1 MEKNKGKYPD
11 NTMIDSSENQKE
23 TDDVKKGSSKSKD
36 IMEALTDEKRE
47 RIIKDFL
54 PYIKYTA
61 QRLSWRLPPQLT
73 SDDLVSA
80 GVVGLLDALSR
91 YKNNG
96 TPLMP
101 FVELRIK
108 GAMLDEIRAQDNASR
123 SLRKKI
129 KAIKETHN
137 ELERELGRLPQ
148 DEEIAETL
156 HIPLDE
162 YYRILQRA
170 NSRITL
176 HLEDF
181 SERGQSDDYLD
192 ITECIP
198 DKNALTPLQIYES
211 KDLRERIA
219 ELIMGLPEKERLV
232 LSLYYWEELTM
243 KEIGK
248 VLDITEGRVCQIH
261 NQALMRLRA
270 KMEDS

>member
-1 MEKNKGKYPD
+1 MGE
-11 NTMIDSSENQKE
+11 TVIDSLKHNVE
-23 TDDVKKGSSKSKD
+23 TDDT
-36 IMEALTDEKRE
+36 ILTDEEKE
-47 RIIKDFL
+47 RIVKDLL

-61 QRLSWRLPPQLT
+61 YRLSWRLPPQLT
-73 SDDLVSA
+73 VDDLVSA

-96 TPLMP
+96 TPLRP
-101 FVELRIK
+101 FVEFRIK

-123 SLRKKI
+123 SMRKKI

-137 ELERELGRLPQ
+137 ELERELGRLPE
-148 DEEIAETL
+148 DEEIAENL
-156 HIPLDE
+156 HLSLNE
-162 YYRILQRA
+162 YYSILQRA

-176 HLEDF
+176 HFGDF
-181 SERGQSDDYLD
+181 TDSGQSDDNLD

-198 DKNALTPLQIYES
+198 DRNAPTPLEVYES
-211 KDLRERIA
+211 KNLKERMA
-219 ELIMGLPEKERLV
+219 ELIQGLPEKERLV

-248 VLDITEGRVCQIH
+248 VLEITEGRVCQIH

-270 KMEDS
+270 KMGDS

>member
-1 MEKNKGKYPD
+1 MGE
-11 NTMIDSSENQKE
+11 TVIDSLEHNVE
-23 TDDVKKGSSKSKD
+23 TDDT
-36 IMEALTDEKRE
+36 ILTDEEKE
-47 RIIKDFL
+47 RIVKDLL

-61 QRLSWRLPPQLT
+61 YRLSWRLPPQLT
-73 SDDLVSA
+73 VDDLVSA

-91 YKNNG
+91 YRNNG
-96 TPLMP
+96 TPLKP
-101 FVELRIK
+101 FVEMRIK

-123 SLRKKI
+123 SMRRKM

-137 ELERELGRLPQ
+137 ELERELGRLPE

-156 HIPLDE
+156 HLSLNE
-162 YYRILQRA
+162 YYSILQRA

-176 HLEDF
+176 HFEDF
-181 SERGQSDDYLD
+181 TDNDQSDDNLD

-198 DKNALTPLQIYES
+198 DRNAPTPLEAYES
-211 KDLRERIA
+211 KDLKERMA
-219 ELIMGLPEKERLV
+219 ELIRGLPEKEKIV

-243 KEIGK
+243 KEIAR

-270 KMEDS
+270 KMGDS

>member
-1 MEKNKGKYPD
+1 MGE
-11 NTMIDSSENQKE
+11 TVIDSLEHNVE
-23 TDDVKKGSSKSKD
+23 TDDT
-36 IMEALTDEKRE
+36 ILTDEEKE
-47 RIIKDFL
+47 RIVKDLL

-61 QRLSWRLPPQLT
+61 YRLSWRLPPQLT
-73 SDDLVSA
+73 VDDLVSV

-91 YKNNG
+91 YRNNG
-96 TPLMP
+96 TPLRP

-123 SLRKKI
+123 SMRKKM

-137 ELERELGRLPQ
+137 ELERELGRLPE

-176 HLEDF
+176 HFEDF
-181 SERGQSDDYLD
+181 TDNGQSDDNLD

-198 DKNALTPLQIYES
+198 DRNAPTPLEVYES
-211 KDLRERIA
+211 KNLKERMA
-219 ELIMGLPEKERLV
+219 ELIRGLPEKERLV

-248 VLDITEGRVCQIH
+248 VLEITEGRVCQIH

-270 KMEDS
+270 KMER